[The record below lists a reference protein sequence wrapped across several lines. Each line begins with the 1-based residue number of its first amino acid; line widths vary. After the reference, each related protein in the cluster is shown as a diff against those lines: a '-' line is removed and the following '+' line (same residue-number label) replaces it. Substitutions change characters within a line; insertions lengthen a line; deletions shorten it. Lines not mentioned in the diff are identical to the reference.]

1 MCLSAGIQSHVE
13 LETNTLVSSV
23 ETTSDG
29 PYLNPRC
36 RKCLLPSL
44 VIAFLAVSSRFLEP
58 SSFTATE
65 RILPSGTAFKYWTRR
80 SLSFL
85 DL

>member
-1 MCLSAGIQSHVE
+1 MGTGRLSA
-13 LETNTLVSSV
+13 LEPTGG
-23 ETTSDG
+23 DRQ
-29 PYLNPRC
+29 YLNPRW

-44 VIAFLAVSSRFLEP
+44 VIAFLAVSSRFRDP
-58 SSFTATE
+58 SSFTATD
-65 RILPSGTAFKYWTRR
+65 RILPSGTAFRYWTRR

>member
-1 MCLSAGIQSHVE
+1 MAE
-13 LETNTLVSSV
+13 RERRR
-23 ETTSDG
+23 
-29 PYLNPRC
+29 YLNPRC

-44 VIAFLAVSSRFLEP
+44 VMAFLAASSRFRDP

-65 RILPSGTAFKYWTRR
+65 RILPAGTPFKYWARR

>member
-1 MCLSAGIQSHVE
+1 M
-13 LETNTLVSSV
+13 
-23 ETTSDG
+23 
-29 PYLNPRC
+29 
-36 RKCLLPSL
+36 LPSF
-44 VIAFLAVSSRFLEP
+44 VMAFLAASSRFRDP

-65 RILPSGTAFKYWTRR
+65 RILPAGTAFKYWTRR